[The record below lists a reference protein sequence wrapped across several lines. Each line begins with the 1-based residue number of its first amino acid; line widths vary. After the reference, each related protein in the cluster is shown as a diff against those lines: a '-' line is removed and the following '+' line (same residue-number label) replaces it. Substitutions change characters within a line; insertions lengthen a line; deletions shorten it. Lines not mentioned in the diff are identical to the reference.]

1 MFKGFWTKFVPT
13 FKRDPE
19 QGNNFPGFSPV
30 LGQFDVKFTI
40 DIRCRFPLDS
50 FPMYFK
56 SMEAAS
62 MIKFNCTAIWTFFG
76 EFL

>member
-1 MFKGFWTKFVPT
+1 MFN
-13 FKRDPE
+13 RNPE

-30 LGQFDVKFTI
+30 LGQFDEEFTI
-40 DIRCRFPLDS
+40 DIRCGFPLVS
-50 FPMYFK
+50 FLVYFK
-56 SMEAAS
+56 GMETAH